1 MAEIWVLGASGRS
14 GRMIAAQLVARGHSP
29 VLLGRDPARLAAVA
43 DRIAAE
49 HGNRPRTRVM
59 ESVHTLAADLVDR
72 RPGVV
77 VNTIGPFT
85 RTAVPIAR
93 ACPPGTHYLDLANE
107 LPAVI
112 GLLALHQQAVNG
124 GRSIVPGAGFGVVAG
139 ESVVRALCEGRP
151 VPQRVRV
158 DAVPAVDIEAGPVG
172 EALAATILDGFPA
185 GGRRYEDGHLVDA
198 PLGTGQERL
207 VLPDGSIVT
216 TAAIPFGDLE
226 AAHRAS
232 GAPSVV
238 SASSEAPTGRAM
250 PYLLPVVARLL
261 SWDSLRAFAIRRVAG
276 IKLRP
281 ARARGSSPTPT
292 PGSSGPRAQ
301 PGKDGCAPGR
311 RAPSPPPP
319 RPRSPSG
326 WHEVRGGQVRTPR
339 ASSSGRSW
347 PSTSGES
354 SRLVRF
360 CHERGHRAGC
370 DHRTR
375 AGGRQD
381 HDS

>member
-59 ESVHTLAADLVDR
+59 ASLQTLLADLESSR
-72 RPGVV
+72 STVV

-85 RTAVPIAR
+85 RTAVPIAA

-107 LPAVI
+107 LPAVT

-124 GRSIVPGAGFGVVAG
+124 GRAIVPGAGFGVVAT
-139 ESVVRALCEGRP
+139 ESVVRALCEDRP
-151 VPQRVRV
+151 TPQRVRV

-281 ARARGSSPTPT
+281 RARSRELSYAHARVEWTEGTTREGWLRTGEASAFTAAAAAEVAVRLARGEGRAGAHT
-292 PGSSGPRAQ
+292 PGELFGPQLAVDL
-301 PGKDGCAPGR
+301 GGELTV
-311 RAPSPPPP
+311 S
-319 RPRSPSG
+319 
-326 WHEVRGGQVRTPR
+326 EVL
-339 ASSSGRSW
+339 S
-347 PSTSGES
+347 
-354 SRLVRF
+354 
-360 CHERGHRAGC
+360 
-370 DHRTR
+370 
-375 AGGRQD
+375 
-381 HDS
+381 

>member
-1 MAEIWVLGASGRS
+1 MGDIWVLGATGRS
-14 GRMIAAQLVARGHSP
+14 GRTIAAQLVACGQSP

-43 DRIAAE
+43 DRIGAE
-49 HGNRPRTRVM
+49 HGDRPRTRVM
-59 ESVHTLAADLVDR
+59 ESVHTLLADLETS
-72 RPGVV
+72 RPEAV

-124 GRSIVPGAGFGVVAG
+124 GRSIVPGAGFGVVAT
-139 ESVVRALCEGRP
+139 ESVVRALCKDRP
-151 VPQRVRV
+151 VPHKVRV
-158 DAVPAVDIEAGPVG
+158 DAVPVVDIEPGPVG

-185 GGRRYEDGHLVDA
+185 GGRRYEDGRLVDA

-276 IKLRP
+276 I
-281 ARARGSSPTPT
+281 
-292 PGSSGPRAQ
+292 
-301 PGKDGCAPGR
+301 
-311 RAPSPPPP
+311 
-319 RPRSPSG
+319 
-326 WHEVRGGQVRTPR
+326 
-339 ASSSGRSW
+339 
-347 PSTSGES
+347 
-354 SRLVRF
+354 RL
-360 CHERGHRAGC
+360 
-370 DHRTR
+370 RTR
-375 AGGRQD
+375 ARSREFSYAHARVEWSDGTTREGWLRAGEASAFTAAAAAEVAVRLARGEGRAGAHTPGELFGAQLGVDLGGELILD
-381 HDS
+381 GVPS